1 MDFFTGILNET
12 VFLFIEMTPYILF
25 GVIIA
30 GILSVYVNKKYVAK
44 HIGGHTLPS
53 IFKAALFGVP
63 LPLCSC
69 GVVPTTVYLKQAG
82 ASKPAAMSFLISTPQ
97 TGVDSIIAT
106 YGMLGPFFAVFRP
119 VAALLTGMW
128 GGFLSLVFDHSEER
142 KVKTFELNEIGRD
155 AGFREKFAKFR
166 NYAFVEFVDDIASQF
181 VFGLILA
188 GIISYVIPD
197 NLFSGSFFADG
208 LPGMI
213 FMIIIGIPLYIC
225 STSSI
230 PIAVA
235 LIAKGISPGAA
246 YVFLIAGPATNAASL
261 AVLLKVLGK
270 KQTFIYLLSIIT
282 GSIMAGFVIN
292 IFYAN
297 TSLLSFIPG
306 VMEHTGHNSLF
317 KSIILYGA
325 SGFFLI
331 LLILAFYRKFKLRF
345 QGYGSNHANH
355 SHEHLSSKGAAEVSC
370 SCGSNC
376 SSIIYE
382 DEKQPDKAEGDMNNM
397 EIIGISGMSCHHCA
411 ANVENAVKNV
421 EGVTEAKVNLE
432 ENFVEVNGK
441 YSRADIEA
449 AVEAVGYK
457 VVS

>member
-1 MDFFTGILNET
+1 MKFFTGVLDET
-12 VFLFIEMTPYILF
+12 ISLFIEMTPYILF

-97 TGVDSIIAT
+97 TGVDSIVAT

-119 VAALLTGMW
+119 AAALLTGMW
-128 GGFLSLVFDHSEER
+128 GGFLSLVFDKSQEK
-142 KVKTFELNEIGRD
+142 KVKTFEIEDIKSD
-155 AGFREKFAKFR
+155 EGFKAKFR
-166 NYAFVEFVDDIASQF
+166 KFKNYAFIEFVDDIASQF
-181 VFGLILA
+181 VLGLILA
-188 GIISYVIPD
+188 GVISYLIPD
-197 NLFSGSFFADG
+197 NFFSGSFLADG

-261 AVLLKVLGK
+261 AVLLKVLGR
-270 KQTFIYLLSIIT
+270 KQTFIYLGSIIS
-282 GSIMAGFVIN
+282 GSIIAGFIIN
-292 IFYAN
+292 LFYN
-297 TSLLSFIPG
+297 YTDLVSYIPG
-306 VMEHTGHNSLF
+306 VTEHAGHASVL
-317 KSIILYGA
+317 KQSISYA
-325 SGFFLI
+325 AAGFFL
-331 LLILAFYRKFKLRF
+331 LLLTAAFYRKFMYRF
-345 QGYGSNHANH
+345 FKKGSAHNH
-355 SHEHLSSKGAAEVSC
+355 SDQGGSVSC
-370 SCGSNC
+370 GCKNHGEDC
-376 SSIIYE
+376 STKENKEIR
-382 DEKQPDKAEGDMNNM
+382 DLEKINV
-397 EIIGISGMSCHHCA
+397 SGMSCHHCA
-411 ANVENAVKNV
+411 ANVENAVSAV
-421 EGVTEAKVNLE
+421 EGVISAKVNLE
-432 ENFVEVNGK
+432 ENNVEVDGK
-441 YSRADIEA
+441 YSRDDVA
-449 AVEAVGYK
+449 AAIEAVGYK
-457 VVS
+457 VIP

>member
-1 MDFFTGILNET
+1 MSFITGVLKET
-12 VFLFIEMTPYILF
+12 AYLFVEMTPYILF

-97 TGVDSIIAT
+97 TGIDSIVAT

-128 GGFLSLVFDHSEER
+128 GGFLSLVFDHSEE
-142 KVKTFELNEIGRD
+142 KHVKTFEVEEIAGEK
-155 AGFREKFAKFR
+155 GFRAKFR
-166 NYAFVEFVDDIASQF
+166 KFKNYALVEFVDDIASQF
-181 VFGLILA
+181 VAGLFLA
-188 GIISYVIPD
+188 GIISFLIPD
-197 NLFSGSFFADG
+197 NFFSGSFLADG

-261 AVLLKVLGK
+261 AVLLKVLGR
-270 KQTFIYLLSIIT
+270 KQTVIYLASIIT
-282 GSIMAGFVIN
+282 GSIIAGFIIN
-292 IFYAN
+292 IFYN
-297 TSLLSFIPG
+297 YTDLVSYIPG
-306 VMEHTGHNSLF
+306 VMEHAGHTSIF
-317 KSIILYGA
+317 KQVVSYSA
-325 SGFFLI
+325 AGFFLI
-331 LLILAFYRKFKLRF
+331 LLILAFYRKTRYRLFKA
-345 QGYGSNHANH
+345 GNGNTASHIHGEAAATGCGCGCETSNICR
-355 SHEHLSSKGAAEVSC
+355 SESDKGV
-370 SCGSNC
+370 
-376 SSIIYE
+376 
-382 DEKQPDKAEGDMNNM
+382 NNM
-397 EIIGISGMSCHHCA
+397 EIINISGMSCHHCA
-411 ANVENAVKNV
+411 ANVENAVSSVN
-421 EGVTEAKVNLE
+421 GVRSVKVNLE
-432 ENFVEVNGK
+432 ENNVEVDGDYNR
-441 YSRADIEA
+441 SDIVA

-457 VVS
+457 VL

>member
-1 MDFFTGILNET
+1 MINFITGVLKET
-12 VFLFIEMTPYILF
+12 VSLFIEMTPYILF
-25 GVIIA
+25 GVVIA

-128 GGFLSLVFDHSEER
+128 GGLLSLVFDKSEE
-142 KVKTFELNEIGRD
+142 KAVKTFEIDEVDNHK
-155 AGFREKFAKFR
+155 GFKAKFIKFK
-166 NYAFVEFVDDIASQF
+166 NYAFVDFVDDIAVQF
-181 VFGLILA
+181 AAGLFLAGLI
-188 GIISYVIPD
+188 SYLIPD
-197 NLFSGSFFADG
+197 NFFSGSFLADG

-261 AVLLKVLGK
+261 AVLFKVLGR
-270 KQTFIYLLSIIT
+270 KQTFIYLSSIIS
-282 GSIMAGFVIN
+282 GSIIAGFVIN
-292 IFYAN
+292 LFDNYTDLISY
-297 TSLLSFIPG
+297 IPG
-306 VMEHTGHNSLF
+306 VMEHTGHTSLVKQIF
-317 KSIILYGA
+317 LYTA
-325 SGFFLI
+325 AVFFL
-331 LLILAFYRKFKLRF
+331 LLILQSFYRKFSYKIKA
-345 QGYGSNHANH
+345 GNGSVSKHA
-355 SHEHLSSKGAAEVSC
+355 GCSC
-370 SCGSNC
+370 SSEDGACSN
-376 SSIIYE
+376 E
-382 DEKQPDKAEGDMNNM
+382 TGEKGIDM
-397 EIIGISGMSCHHCA
+397 EIINVSGMTCHHCA
-411 ANVENAVKNV
+411 ANVENAVNSV
-421 EGVTEAKVNLE
+421 DGVTRVKVNLE
-432 ENFVEVNGK
+432 ENNVEVDGSYN
-441 YSRADIEA
+441 RNDIVK
-449 AVEAVGYK
+449 AVEKIGYK
-457 VVS
+457 VV

>member
-1 MDFFTGILNET
+1 MNIVTGVLKET
-12 VFLFIEMTPYILF
+12 VSLFVEMTPYILF

-97 TGVDSIIAT
+97 TGVDSIVAT

-119 VAALLTGMW
+119 IAALLTGMW
-128 GGFLSLVFDHSEER
+128 GGFLSLVFDHSEEK
-142 KVKTFELNEIGRD
+142 KVKTFELDEIGRD
-155 AGFREKFAKFR
+155 AGFKEKFTKFK

-188 GIISYVIPD
+188 GVISYVIPD
-197 NLFSGSFFADG
+197 NLFTGSFLADG
-208 LPGMI
+208 LPGML
-213 FMIIIGIPLYIC
+213 FMILIGIPLYIC

-261 AVLLKVLGK
+261 AVLMKVLGR

-282 GSIMAGFVIN
+282 GSIIAGFVIN
-292 IFYAN
+292 FFYVN
-297 TSLLSFIPG
+297 TNLISFIPG
-306 VMEHTGHNSLF
+306 VMEHSGHDSLF
-317 KSIILYGA
+317 KSVVLYGA
-325 SGFFLI
+325 SGVFLV
-331 LLILAFYRKFKLRF
+331 LLLLAFYRKFKLRIT
-345 QGYGSNHANH
+345 GRRS
-355 SHEHLSSKGAAEVSC
+355 SHIHDDNAYESSAQAAGLSC
-370 SCGSNC
+370 SCGC
-376 SSIIYE
+376 SSGIGEIN
-382 DEKQPDKAEGDMNNM
+382 DKEGKDINNM
-397 EIIGISGMSCHHCA
+397 ETINISGMSCHHCA

-421 EGVTEAKVNLE
+421 EGVTGAKVNLE
-432 ENFVEVNGK
+432 ENCVEVNGK
-441 YSRADIEA
+441 YNRSDIVA

>member
-1 MDFFTGILNET
+1 MDIITGILKET
-12 VFLFIEMTPYILF
+12 VTLFIEMTPYILF

-44 HIGGHTLPS
+44 HIGGHTLKS
-53 IFKAALFGVP
+53 IFKAAIFGVP

-97 TGVDSIIAT
+97 TGVDSIAAT

-119 VAALLTGMW
+119 LAALLTGMW
-128 GGFLSLVFDHSEER
+128 GGFLSLVMDHKEE
-142 KVKTFELNEIGRD
+142 KKIKTFEIDE
-155 AGFREKFAKFR
+155 AGTGEGFKEKFRKFK
-166 NYAFVEFVDDIASQF
+166 NYAFIEFVDDIAVQF
-181 VFGLILA
+181 AAGLLLAGLI
-188 GIISYVIPD
+188 SYLIPD
-197 NLFSGSFFADG
+197 NFFSGSVLADG
-208 LPGMI
+208 LPGMM

-261 AVLLKVLGK
+261 AVLLKVLGR

-292 IFYAN
+292 LFYTHTDLIA
-297 TSLLSFIPG
+297 FIPG
-306 VMEHTGHNSLF
+306 VMEHEGHTSLF
-317 KSIILYGA
+317 KSIVSYGA

-331 LLILAFYRKFKLRF
+331 LLVSAFYRKLKYRLLS
-345 QGYGSNHANH
+345 GKEVHNHA
-355 SHEHLSSKGAAEVSC
+355 SC
-370 SCGSNC
+370 SCEGSEC
-376 SSIIYE
+376 ST
-382 DEKQPDKAEGDMNNM
+382 DMNMEADNM
-397 EIIGISGMSCHHCA
+397 EVISISGMSCHHCA

-421 EGVTEAKVNLE
+421 EGVTDAKVNLE
-432 ENFVEVNGK
+432 ENCVEVNGK
-441 YSRADIEA
+441 YRRDDITA

-457 VVS
+457 VVT